1 MSPAG
6 GKELLY
12 STREEQVNLLAQV
25 RVSQH
30 NRLSPIW
37 ILISILAIAMPATV
51 AALMP
56 WQIRRRFWWRGR
68 WRGRTM
74 PQRILESLWIQHAL
88 RIH

>member
-6 GKELLY
+6 RKELLY

-30 NRLSPIW
+30 SRLSLIW

-51 AALMP
+51 AA
-56 WQIRRRFWWRGR
+56 F
-68 WRGRTM
+68 
-74 PQRILESLWIQHAL
+74 
-88 RIH
+88 